1 MLNRLSIKNVALI
14 ENAEIDF
21 SDGLNVMSGETGSGK
36 SVIIES
42 LNFVLGAKADKSL
55 IRSGTEFCSVA
66 AEFDVKDNV
75 AIKSLYEELDF
86 EQDDLLIVSR
96 KLSADG
102 KNSVKVNGNGVNLS
116 MLKRF
121 TSKLVD
127 VHGQSEHYEL
137 LNENNQLKLL
147 DYFAGEKVFLV
158 KEKIK
163 TVRAERESIN
173 KELEALGGDESQR
186 LLRLDVLDYQ
196 IKEIE
201 DCDLKENEES
211 ELLILKEKL
220 RNQEKIAAALLSLKS
235 ALIDEGGVSDI
246 LGNASRAINGIS
258 SLGAEYSELYDRV
271 SALYAEAEDVSETAN
286 NLLEESEY
294 AENDAD
300 KVEERLETIKSV
312 KRKYGENYNEICV
325 FLSNAKAEREKLANF
340 NELAENLLKRKS
352 ETESILY
359 KEYGILSDLRK
370 KASLEFSDKV
380 SRELKELGMD
390 KAAFKVEFSAF
401 PKLEDCTFASDG
413 ADSVRFLFSANYG
426 EPLKPLSGVI
436 SGGEMSRFMLAIKA
450 QSAKYDGISTYIFD
464 EIDAGISGK
473 TASVVAEK
481 LYKISLGVQVIA
493 ITHLPQIAAFSDNAV
508 YVSKIVE
515 NEKTTTKV
523 KTLSE
528 KEKLNEV
535 IRLVGG
541 SEDSAAAKKHSE
553 VLISEA
559 DKIKIR
565 IKEESK

>member
-21 SDGLNVMSGETGSGK
+21 SDGLNIMSGETGSGK

-42 LNFVLGAKADKSL
+42 LNFVLGAKADKTL

-66 AEFDVKDNV
+66 AEFDVKVNV
-75 AIKSLYEELDF
+75 AIKSLCEELDF

-96 KLSADG
+96 KLSSDG

-173 KELEALGGDESQR
+173 KELETLGGDESQR

-235 ALIDEGGVSDI
+235 ALTDEGGVSDI
-246 LGNASRAINGIS
+246 LGNAYRAINGIS

-325 FLSNAKAEREKLANF
+325 FLSNAKAEREKLTNF

-464 EIDAGISGK
+464 EIDAGISGL
-473 TASVVAEK
+473 TAGIVAENFAELALNKQIIAISHLAQIASMSDRSFLIEKNEKDGKTYTSVNPLNEEQK
-481 LYKISLGVQVIA
+481 LY
-493 ITHLPQIAAFSDNAV
+493 
-508 YVSKIVE
+508 
-515 NEKTTTKV
+515 
-523 KTLSE
+523 
-528 KEKLNEV
+528 EV
-535 IRLVGG
+535 VRLIGG
-541 SEDSAAAKKHSE
+541 KNTDVTALDHAKNLIGSAKKFKTG
-553 VLISEA
+553 V
-559 DKIKIR
+559 KKQGR
-565 IKEESK
+565 